1 MTSRHETLKNK
12 ELVWNELLP
21 DSFSGI
27 RLPGSTLLSVQDKFG
42 ALTIQEYNAPGF
54 SLLYTVAELHESF
67 AYKIK
72 TDFSGW
78 WLQIL
83 LKGNQ
88 TEYTFSGLQ
97 WTLFK
102 NQCIVLKSVS
112 PEIITTFSKP
122 GIYSSLNILL
132 PASLLEELLPFF
144 PQLHEQY
151 LSEKQVHYLV
161 SPAFWSGIEILDAVQ
176 SILNCTYEKQL
187 RQYFYDTRIKDILFH
202 LMLQVSNTNSFEKLL
217 SQKEVEAIILAEQMI
232 TKDITAHIRIPELAK
247 KIALNETTFKLAFK
261 KVYGIGPYEYLLLL
275 RMKKAVI
282 WLQEGKSV
290 KETAALTGYRPSDFT
305 AAFIKHYGFKPS
317 SVKKK

>member
-1 MTSRHETLKNK
+1 MTSHHETLNNK
-12 ELVWNELLP
+12 ELVWNDLLP

-27 RLPGSTLLSVQDKFG
+27 RLPSSTLLSVQDKFG
-42 ALTIQEYNAPGF
+42 ALTIQEYNTGGF
-54 SLLYTVAELHESF
+54 SLLYTVAELYTPFSF
-67 AYKIK
+67 ITK
-72 TDFSGW
+72 TEFSGW
-78 WLQIL
+78 CMQLL

-88 TEYTFSGLQ
+88 TAYSSFALQ
-97 WTLFK
+97 WSLFK

-112 PEIITTFSKP
+112 PEITTVFTTPGSYTSITILFS
-122 GIYSSLNILL
+122 
-132 PASLLEELLPFF
+132 ASILEELLPFF
-144 PQLHEQY
+144 PHLHEQY
-151 LSEKQVHYLV
+151 LSVNLIHNLL
-161 SPAFWSGIEILDAVQ
+161 SPPLWTGIEILDAVQ
-176 SILNCTYEKQL
+176 SILNSTYEKQL

-202 LMLQVSNTNSFEKLL
+202 LMVQLTNTSSFEKQL
-217 SQKEVEAIILAEQMI
+217 SQKEIEAITLAEQVI

-305 AAFIKHYGFKPS
+305 AAFINHYGFKPS